1 MFFQKDETNV
11 PNGDVPDT
19 LNCVPDPSFNFVFDE
34 PEPTLMKEAAEFSLL
49 EPSLRP
55 SLPNKELLPEG
66 GGASNITNEGDEVNE
81 VKDSTDPNTVSH
93 FVYLYFLLLWY
104 RICYPI

>member
-1 MFFQKDETNV
+1 MFFQKDETKV
-11 PNGDVPDT
+11 PNGDVPDP

-55 SLPNKELLPEG
+55 SLPNKELLPVVNEG
-66 GGASNITNEGDEVNE
+66 GGASNITNEGGEANE

-93 FVYLYFLLLWY
+93 FV
-104 RICYPI
+104 